1 MPNVTIEVRK
11 RYTQQQEAS
20 IIDAVHA
27 ALMEGIRTPEWDR
40 TIRLVVHEP
49 HRFACPPNKD
59 ERYTLVDVD
68 LFSGRSLEAKKAL
81 YRAIVT
87 KLGNFGI
94 PPDHIKVLLRESP
107 PENWGIRGG
116 VPASEVDL
124 GFKVDV

>member
-11 RYTQQQEAS
+11 RYTREQEEA

-27 ALMEGIRTPEWDR
+27 ALMEGIKTPEWDR

-49 HRFACPPNKD
+49 HRFATPPKKD

-81 YRAIVT
+81 YRALVRN
-87 KLGNFGI
+87 LGALGI
-94 PPDHIKVLLRESP
+94 PADHVKVLLRESAAQ
-107 PENWGIRGG
+107 NWGIRGG

>member
-11 RYTQQQEAS
+11 HYTREQEEG

-27 ALMEGIRTPEWDR
+27 ALMEGLKTPDWDR

-49 HRFACPPNKD
+49 HRFATPPKKD

-81 YRAIVT
+81 YRALVRN
-87 KLGNFGI
+87 LGAFGI
-94 PPDHIKVLLRESP
+94 PADHVKVLLRESAAQ
-107 PENWGIRGG
+107 NWGIRGG